1 MLIKSFEIES
11 KLEIRHSK
19 FMDSCLFCKII
30 TGQIQAYKIYEDDN
44 AVAILD
50 VHPRAPGHTMV
61 LSKTHAENIL
71 DLPNSDVG
79 PVFTAVKKVAK
90 KLKDVLNCD
99 GLTIGINHGRVSG
112 QLVDHLHIHVIPRWQ
127 DDGGKSIHSV
137 VDNPSKETLEETYK
151 KLKI

>member
-1 MLIKSFEIES
+1 
-11 KLEIRHSK
+11 
-19 FMDSCLFCKII
+19 MDCLFCKII
-30 TGQIQAYKIYEDDN
+30 KGDIRAYKIYEDNN

-50 VHPRAPGHTMV
+50 VQPRAPGHTMV

-71 DLPNSDVG
+71 DLPDGNIG

-112 QLVDHLHIHVIPRWQ
+112 QLVDHLHIHIIPRWQ
-127 DDGGKSIHSV
+127 NDGGKSIHSV
-137 VDNPSKETLEETYK
+137 VNNEPKESLEEMYK
-151 KLKI
+151 KFKV